1 MCPCLWTKQMF
12 DKIGYAN
19 KTRCNPDL
27 FLHIFHLWTRMTLDG
42 CVDMFTV
49 IYCINIPCGDIL
61 IEMYI
66 PNDIPVASFPGF
78 STVQFLKAL
87 MLQLD
92 GRETGN
98 KCPRNVPLLPC
109 IPDPCSQLPV
119 GTMTSSLTRS
129 SPRRAHSRRC
139 LERSRSW
146 FRAPLMATM
155 SAFLRMDR

>member
-1 MCPCLWTKQMF
+1 MWPQNEPMHSTIIASFPSSPGAQIC
-12 DKIGYAN
+12 IAGVRVY
-19 KTRCNPDL
+19 
-27 FLHIFHLWTRMTLDG
+27 FLHKHEPNQNRTKTERQLRTLMAWEQ
-42 CVDMFTV
+42 VK
-49 IYCINIPCGDIL
+49 PL
-61 IEMYI
+61 
-66 PNDIPVASFPGF
+66 ASFPGF
-78 STVQFLKAL
+78 STIQFLKAL